1 MAQDYPAIEYIVV
14 DGNSTDNTMNI
25 VGQYKDFVA
34 KQISE
39 PDKGIYDAMT
49 KGVGM
54 ATGEVIGILNSDDIY
69 ASDSILS
76 EVMDLFNRDETI
88 DAVYGNITY
97 FNDNDPNKVVRKWI
111 TKPYY
116 PKFFDH
122 GEVPPHPALFVRKKV
137 YDAIGAYFPDFKITS
152 DYEFMLRAFKIH
164 GYKPFFINKFIVNMR
179 MGGESTKSVK
189 NILIG
194 NKEMLKAWQMN
205 DLKPPFY
212 FWFLRFFK
220 KVYQY
225 FV

>member
-1 MAQDYPAIEYIVV
+1 MLRSTPAISVITVCYNSENNIEATIRSVMAQDYPAIEYIVV

-69 ASDSILS
+69 ASDTILS

-97 FNDNDPNKVVRKWI
+97 FNDNDPGKVVRKWI

-164 GYKPFFINKFIVNMR
+164 GYKPFFINKFMRTLSILVVSPVNK
-179 MGGESTKSVK
+179 T
-189 NILIG
+189 
-194 NKEMLKAWQMN
+194 
-205 DLKPPFY
+205 
-212 FWFLRFFK
+212 
-220 KVYQY
+220 
-225 FV
+225 